1 MPPQPYFRQTCL
13 DINANTWL
21 FAAYDPVYRQYHQ
34 VMVKDPLQPVS
45 VAFRY
50 IPGPDILTIG
60 FVDASGTTLS
70 QQTFTIPTEMR

>member
-1 MPPQPYFRQTCL
+1 
-13 DINANTWL
+13 
-21 FAAYDPVYRQYHQ
+21 V
-34 VMVKDPLQPVS
+34 VKDPLQPVS

-70 QQTFTIPTEMR
+70 QQTFTIPKEMR